1 MKDKVICCTPL
12 LAYTLY
18 IACYGIIDEW
28 SNGCAKMIR
37 PIGHV
42 GILAPFIFMSMC
54 ENSIGNIVTY
64 IMCISLAFFNATNE
78 LLYSILLASA
88 TYMMSN
94 HYNMRSILMSL
105 ALLQLPI
112 AHDSNIQDI
121 FAHCGHIVLL
131 SATGCVFNSNSFI
144 LACILAFAFVFTH
157 SVRKVSPVIFILC
170 ALSSFITK
178 YVPLT
183 EVFTPWIY
191 RTLWECKYGYITTA
205 SIIIYCTT
213 LFSAALEYYCN
224 VDVKLHALH
233 VGGIA
238 AVVIFIFPQVAPQSL
253 QYMKIILFTAGL
265 SDMSMLVLKA
275 SLNNQYGISD
285 IIRTISCFTMILGVC
300 VTNKPILDHFIT
312 DDSIRIKS
320 NFKEIRLVVCIP
332 MKRCNVKGCGQLKQL
347 SAFGVDRHNDDGKNR
362 LCKACVLHR
371 CHVSREKN
379 SLLKQEREDR
389 NSKRLQDAIDKSND
403 ALARHSV
410 KSHVIEEDSFRVI
423 ASFVNGLQNDIS
435 VHQMHDGTLNDFA
448 FNFGENACA
457 SSWFPQ
463 QLKAS
468 SRTSPPFT
476 FYDCDNTY
484 ESGIVCVAPYSSP
497 PRLFVYS
504 GTFLA
509 QNRDQL
515 SGSSIRIGV
524 RNSVWITGEV
534 TLPQYIS
541 WARSQWIDQ
550 HNRFTLREL
559 ELQCSP
565 NSQLEYLFTELSEL
579 MDPDK
584 VFRLHATRA
593 GVTDRTMDGMN
604 VQDKSASRLRRGGV
618 GLHSRLCFTCSAI
631 PYVCGSN
638 EWYCIHHVT
647 PDHKLYIQWMIPET
661 EMVERGVVSKV
672 DRDGNVVVPG
682 SGAAIC
688 HIADHETDRMSYKG
702 LVQSK
707 YFGGFPKRKTASM
720 WTSLYCRIMVI
731 PEEFEWLS

>member
-320 NFKEIRLVVCIP
+320 NFKEIRLVVCMIYISYSYY
-332 MKRCNVKGCGQLKQL
+332 MNIHTNDIFISFAHIVHLCFIIGGLAYEAILHDDQLLTSIVRTLLL
-347 SAFGVDRHNDDGKNR
+347 SEFIGSIVMYNMENTIW
-362 LCKACVLHR
+362 
-371 CHVSREKN
+371 N
-379 SLLKQEREDR
+379 
-389 NSKRLQDAIDKSND
+389 AIDLGKIVLMMM
-403 ALARHSV
+403 ALPTKTTV
-410 KSHVIEEDSFRVI
+410 
-423 ASFVNGLQNDIS
+423 
-435 VHQMHDGTLNDFA
+435 
-448 FNFGENACA
+448 
-457 SSWFPQ
+457 
-463 QLKAS
+463 
-468 SRTSPPFT
+468 
-476 FYDCDNTY
+476 
-484 ESGIVCVAPYSSP
+484 
-497 PRLFVYS
+497 
-504 GTFLA
+504 
-509 QNRDQL
+509 
-515 SGSSIRIGV
+515 
-524 RNSVWITGEV
+524 
-534 TLPQYIS
+534 
-541 WARSQWIDQ
+541 
-550 HNRFTLREL
+550 
-559 ELQCSP
+559 
-565 NSQLEYLFTELSEL
+565 
-579 MDPDK
+579 
-584 VFRLHATRA
+584 
-593 GVTDRTMDGMN
+593 
-604 VQDKSASRLRRGGV
+604 
-618 GLHSRLCFTCSAI
+618 
-631 PYVCGSN
+631 
-638 EWYCIHHVT
+638 
-647 PDHKLYIQWMIPET
+647 
-661 EMVERGVVSKV
+661 
-672 DRDGNVVVPG
+672 
-682 SGAAIC
+682 
-688 HIADHETDRMSYKG
+688 YKG
-702 LVQSK
+702 V
-707 YFGGFPKRKTASM
+707 
-720 WTSLYCRIMVI
+720 
-731 PEEFEWLS
+731 LSFDVTR